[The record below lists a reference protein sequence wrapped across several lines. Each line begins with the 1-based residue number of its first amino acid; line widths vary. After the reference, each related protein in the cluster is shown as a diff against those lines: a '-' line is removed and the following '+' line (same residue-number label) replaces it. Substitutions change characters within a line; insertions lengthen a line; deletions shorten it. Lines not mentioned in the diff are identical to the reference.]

1 VTTTR
6 LLAETAARRAR
17 EALVAVA
24 APWLAR
30 LRDDPTLLVAL
41 VALPIALLFGL
52 WPLVPSKV
60 VPPVA
65 VVPTPPLVVPTVPA
79 TPSPT
84 PDPRATLV
92 AATVAYAAP
101 GGEVLG
107 ALEAGRAYQPL
118 ARWGVAYVLVDVAG
132 SGPVW
137 LPLEAVGLPAGVAL
151 ADLAPPPAPLVVYVP
166 QPVPVVD
173 AVPAYAPRLVVDA
186 VPVVDAVHLAPLAP
200 AGTGDMP
207 KADTRPTPVPAAT
220 GDMSKPSR
228 RNIAEVTP

>member
-6 LLAETAARRAR
+6 LLAETAVRRAR

-41 VALPIALLFGL
+41 LALPIALLFGL

-65 VVPTPPLVVPTVPA
+65 VVPTPPLVVPTSPPA
-79 TPSPT
+79 PSPT

-92 AATVAYAAP
+92 AAAVAYASP
-101 GGEVLG
+101 GGAVLG
-107 ALEAGRAYQPL
+107 ALEAGRAYTPL
-118 ARWGVAYVLVDVAG
+118 ARWGVDYVLIDVAG
-132 SGPVW
+132 SGVVW
-137 LPLEAVGLPAGVAL
+137 VNLEAVGLPGGVAL
-151 ADLAPPPAPLVVYVP
+151 ADLAPPPVPEVIYVP
-166 QPVPVVD
+166 QPVPVY
-173 AVPAYAPRLVVDA
+173 VPPPVLVVDA